1 MAAIST
7 YLARIKSAILG
18 EEVRGAIYDSIK
30 AINDEN
36 VNVLNNC
43 KTASNEAVKAYNDAK
58 KCSESANTAA
68 NEACEAEDNAYT
80 YMANTLKLARYAKQS
95 VAEIDEK
102 VAVVTSMKSSL
113 LDSYQVTD
121 DLLDSSGDS
130 LFDSAGRNLTGAV
143 VLAEMGYV
151 ASLEKRIEA
160 LEVVIKSITSK

>member
-68 NEACEAEDNAYT
+68 NDACEAEDNANT

-95 VAEIDEK
+95 VAKIDEK

-151 ASLEKRIEA
+151 ALLEKRIEA

>member
-68 NEACEAEDNAYT
+68 NEACEAEDNANT
-80 YMANTLKLARYAKQS
+80 YVANTLKLARYAKQS

-130 LFDSAGRNLTGAV
+130 LFDSAGRNLTGVV

>member
-43 KTASNEAVKAYNDAK
+43 KASSNEAVKAYNDAK
-58 KCSESANTAA
+58 KCSESANNAA
-68 NEACEAEDNAYT
+68 NDACEAEDNAYT
-80 YMANTLKLARYAKQS
+80 FKGEAALSAQAAQKAAK
-95 VAEIDEK
+95 EIDEK

-113 LDSYQVTD
+113 LDSYQITD
-121 DLLDSSGDS
+121 NMLDSSGS
-130 LFDSAGRNLTGAV
+130 TILDSAGRNLTGAV

-160 LEVVIKSITSK
+160 LEVVIKSITLK

>member
-43 KTASNEAVKAYNDAK
+43 KAASNEAVKAYNDAK

-68 NEACEAEDNAYT
+68 NEACEAEDNANT

-113 LDSYQVTD
+113 LDSYQVAD

>member
-43 KTASNEAVKAYNDAK
+43 KAASNEAVKAYNDAK
-58 KCSESANTAA
+58 KCSESANTAV
-68 NEACEAEDNAYT
+68 NDACEAEDNANT

-160 LEVVIKSITSK
+160 LEVVIKSIASK

>member
-36 VNVLNNC
+36 VNVFNNC

-68 NEACEAEDNAYT
+68 NDACEAEDNANT
-80 YMANTLKLARYAKQS
+80 YMANTLKLARYAKRS

>member
-68 NEACEAEDNAYT
+68 NEACEAEDNANT

-95 VAEIDEK
+95 VAEIYEK

>member
-68 NEACEAEDNAYT
+68 NESCEAEDNANT

>member
-30 AINDEN
+30 TINDEN

-43 KTASNEAVKAYNDAK
+43 KAASNEAVKAYNDAK
-58 KCSESANTAA
+58 KCSESANKAA
-68 NEACEAEDNAYT
+68 NNACEAEDNANT
-80 YMANTLKLARYAKQS
+80 YMANALQLARYAKQS
-95 VAEIDEK
+95 AKEIDEK

-113 LDSYQVTD
+113 LDSYQITD
-121 DLLDSSGDS
+121 NMLDSSGDS

>member
-68 NEACEAEDNAYT
+68 NEACEAEDNANT

-95 VAEIDEK
+95 VAEINEK

>member
-68 NEACEAEDNAYT
+68 NEACEAEDNANT
-80 YMANTLKLARYAKQS
+80 YMANTLKLASYAKQS

>member
-43 KTASNEAVKAYNDAK
+43 KAASNEAVKAYNDAK
-58 KCSESANTAA
+58 KCSESANNAA
-68 NEACEAEDNAYT
+68 NDACEAEDNAYT
-80 YMANTLKLARYAKQS
+80 FKGEAALSAQAAQKAAK
-95 VAEIDEK
+95 EIDEK

-113 LDSYQVTD
+113 LDSYQITD
-121 DLLDSSGDS
+121 NMLDSSGS
-130 LFDSAGRNLTGAV
+130 PIFDSAGKNLTGAI
-143 VLAEMGYV
+143 VLAEMSY
-151 ASLEKRIEA
+151 ATSLEKRVEA

>member
-1 MAAIST
+1 
-7 YLARIKSAILG
+7 
-18 EEVRGAIYDSIK
+18 
-30 AINDEN
+30 
-36 VNVLNNC
+36 
-43 KTASNEAVKAYNDAK
+43 
-58 KCSESANTAA
+58 
-68 NEACEAEDNAYT
+68 
-80 YMANTLKLARYAKQS
+80 MANTLKLARYAKQS

>member
-43 KTASNEAVKAYNDAK
+43 KAASNEAVKAYADAK
-58 KCSESANTAA
+58 KCSESANEAA
-68 NEACEAEDNAYT
+68 DDACEAEDNASA
-80 YMANTLKLARYAKQS
+80 YMANTLQLARYVKQAA
-95 VAEIDEK
+95 AEIDQK
-102 VAVVTSMKSSL
+102 VAVVTTMKSSL
-113 LDSYQVTD
+113 LDSYQITD

-130 LFDSAGRNLTGAV
+130 LFDSAGKNLTGAV
-143 VLAEMGYV
+143 VLAEMSYV
-151 ASLEKRIEA
+151 ASLEKRVEA

>member
-68 NEACEAEDNAYT
+68 NEACEAEDNANT

-130 LFDSAGRNLTGAV
+130 LFDSAGRNLTGVV

>member
-36 VNVLNNC
+36 ANVLNNC

-68 NEACEAEDNAYT
+68 NDACEAEDNANT

>member
-30 AINDEN
+30 EINDEN

-68 NEACEAEDNAYT
+68 NDACEAEDNANT

-151 ASLEKRIEA
+151 ALLEKRIEA

>member
-68 NEACEAEDNAYT
+68 NEACEAEDNANT

-130 LFDSAGRNLTGAV
+130 LFDSAGQNLTGAV